1 MFPKKTSAAWQHFVE
16 VDSGKNAKCN
26 HCGKT
31 VVITNGSTGN
41 MFRHI
46 KLRHPHLTVEKR
58 SRRCMIANE
67 MTDTVPVES
76 IPYTSSNNEAVT
88 TTVMEVPHMNAADIT
103 KLSSSSETVAV
114 INSTVLPNLP
124 TVSGDVAVINSTV
137 LPKFP
142 SASINLSQ
150 EPVSYYLIQSFDE
163 YKRQALDKQLLRII
177 VKNLIS
183 FNIVES
189 QEFIRL
195 VNMLNPTYVLPSR
208 KTLSNDV
215 LISMYESTADEIKS
229 TLKNVNALALTTDCW
244 TSVNDEH
251 FIAFTV
257 HYLNKDLELKSN
269 FLQCFSS
276 LQKFNEIDI
285 GLFIDELASNW
296 YLHDKIMAV
305 ITAGSEEVKKAV
317 LNCNMNHIPCFA
329 QILNQIVMA
338 GLVKINSLTLKVRNV
353 VQYFNRSS
361 MALSKFHEIQ
371 KEMGLPDLKL
381 VIDTPSR
388 WDTTFNM
395 FTIFLKNKV
404 PLLSSIGQLQLNFF
418 KLSLADFHYLENA
431 VKLLVIFNSIK
442 KAMCSENYLSLSKVL
457 HMIHYISKHLQN
469 VLEDTKLPSD
479 IINMGYAMKEGL
491 KQFEKLEMNEF
502 VSQAVLLDPRFK
514 KRGFP
519 NGFFKEACIALSHN
533 VVTER
538 EDFSTPKNEQPVS
551 SEPEQNKTETE
562 SESEYLIDMWSE
574 FDSKEPTPVQSHTT
588 TASIEVDAYLN
599 DLYLPIEE
607 NPLTYWANV
616 SNQNKYPALFILA
629 KRMLC
634 VPATSVPCQQLYS
647 DDGYIFCK
655 KRKYLPS
662 LRADKILFLYHNL

>member
-16 VDSGKNAKCN
+16 VEDGKNARCN

-46 KLRHPHLTVEKR
+46 KLRHPSLTVEKR
-58 SRRCMIANE
+58 SRPCIIANE
-67 MTDTVPVES
+67 MINA
-76 IPYTSSNNEAVT
+76 IPIEGKICSNNEAVT

-103 KLSSSSETVAV
+103 KLSTSSETVTV
-114 INSTVLPNLP
+114 INSTVLPKLS
-124 TVSGDVAVINSTV
+124 TASDDVAVINSTV

-142 SASINLSQ
+142 SASVNLSQ

-163 YKRQALDKQLLRII
+163 NKRQELDKQLLRII

-183 FNIVES
+183 FSIVES
-189 QEFIRL
+189 QEFIRF

-215 LISMYESTADEIKS
+215 LFSMYESTANEIKS
-229 TLKNVNALALTTDCW
+229 SLKNIKAVALTTDCW
-244 TSVNDEH
+244 TSVNNEH

-257 HYLNKDLELKSN
+257 HYLNKDLELKSY
-269 FLQCFSS
+269 FLHCVSS

-285 GLFIDELASNW
+285 GLFIEELASNW
-296 YLHDKIMAV
+296 NLHNKILAV
-305 ITAGSEEVKKAV
+305 VTGGSEEAMKAV
-317 LNCNMNHIPCFA
+317 LNCNMNHVPCFA
-329 QILNQIVMA
+329 QILNQIVEA
-338 GLVKINSLTLKVRNV
+338 GLEKINSFTLKIRNV
-353 VQYFNRSS
+353 VQYFKRNL
-361 MALSKFHEIQ
+361 MAVTKFHEIQ
-371 KEMGLPDLKL
+371 KEMGLPDSKL
-381 VIDTPSR
+381 MIDTQSR

-404 PLLSSIGQLQLNFF
+404 PLLSSIEQLQLNFF

-457 HMIHYISKHLQN
+457 HMIHFISKHLQN
-469 VLEDTKLPSD
+469 VLGDTELPSD

-491 KQFEKLEMNEF
+491 KQFEKLEMNEL

-519 NGFFKEACIALSHN
+519 NDFFKEACVALRHN

-551 SEPEQNKTETE
+551 SDPEQNRMETE

-574 FDSKEPTPVQSHTT
+574 FDSKDPSPVQSHTSA
-588 TASIEVDAYLN
+588 ASIEVDAYLN
-599 DLYLPIEE
+599 DLYLPVED
-607 NPLTYWANV
+607 NPLTYWANI
-616 SNQNKYPALFILA
+616 SNQNKYPGLFNLA
-629 KRMLC
+629 TQMLC

-647 DDGYIFCK
+647 DDGHIFCK

-662 LRADKILFLYHNL
+662 LRADKILFLYHNI